1 MNVTPLRDI
10 TFITESA
17 LTANLILFMYITR
30 NASMNVQKIIMKLT
44 LIQTNVFPV
53 LQLTR

>member
-44 LIQTNVFPV
+44 LIQANVFPV